1 MRGEG
6 RRRVRGGGRKA
17 EDEGERGR
25 KKGIQEGM
33 NHREEMVRAAKE
45 PVALKKGISL
55 GEHLL
60 PFPPRGARFHLERNV
75 LAKEIYIYI

>member
-1 MRGEG
+1 
-6 RRRVRGGGRKA
+6 
-17 EDEGERGR
+17 
-25 KKGIQEGM
+25 M
-33 NHREEMVRAAKE
+33 NYREEMVRAAKE

-75 LAKEIYIYI
+75 LAKEINIYI